1 MTKEQVKESLEG
13 KLIRYFGVGPDEATP
28 EQMYKAVVYSVKD
41 ILQQNKQLKE
51 ENDAL
56 RAEVSERVDELRRC
70 RNDIAAQIA
79 FTSAVKKDMRRL
91 EVQLN
96 SLKTENASFKKK
108 FSMIENTFAGKIAL
122 KAYRWL
128 REMKRRR
135 G

>member
-1 MTKEQVKESLEG
+1 MEE
-13 KLIRYFGVGPDEATP
+13 
-28 EQMYKAVVYSVKD
+28 KD
-41 ILQQNKQLKE
+41 IIQQNEQLRE
-51 ENDAL
+51 ENEAL
-56 RAEVSERVDELRRC
+56 RAEVAELVEELKRC
-70 RNDIAAQIA
+70 RNDVAAQIA

-108 FSMIENTFAGKIAL
+108 FSIIENTFIGKIAL

>member
-1 MTKEQVKESLEG
+1 MEE
-13 KLIRYFGVGPDEATP
+13 
-28 EQMYKAVVYSVKD
+28 KD

-56 RAEVSERVDELRRC
+56 RAEVSELVDELRRC

-108 FSMIENTFAGKIAL
+108 FSMIENTFAGKLAL

>member
-1 MTKEQVKESLEG
+1 MEE
-13 KLIRYFGVGPDEATP
+13 
-28 EQMYKAVVYSVKD
+28 KD

-51 ENDAL
+51 ENEAL
-56 RAEVSERVDELRRC
+56 RAEVSELVDELRRC

-108 FSMIENTFAGKIAL
+108 FSMIENTFAGKLAL

-128 REMKRRR
+128 REMKKRR

>member
-1 MTKEQVKESLEG
+1 MEE
-13 KLIRYFGVGPDEATP
+13 
-28 EQMYKAVVYSVKD
+28 KD
-41 ILQQNKQLKE
+41 IIQQNEQLRE
-51 ENDAL
+51 ENEAL
-56 RAEVSERVDELRRC
+56 KAEVAELVEELKRC
-70 RNDIAAQIA
+70 RNDVAAQIA

-108 FSMIENTFAGKIAL
+108 FSIIENTFIGKIAL

>member
-1 MTKEQVKESLEG
+1 MEE
-13 KLIRYFGVGPDEATP
+13 
-28 EQMYKAVVYSVKD
+28 KD

-56 RAEVSERVDELRRC
+56 RAEVSELVDELRRC

-108 FSMIENTFAGKIAL
+108 FSMIENTFAGKLAL

-128 REMKRRR
+128 REMKKRR

>member
-1 MTKEQVKESLEG
+1 MEE
-13 KLIRYFGVGPDEATP
+13 
-28 EQMYKAVVYSVKD
+28 KD

-56 RAEVSERVDELRRC
+56 RAEFSELVDELRRC

-108 FSMIENTFAGKIAL
+108 FSMIENTFAGKLAL

>member
-1 MTKEQVKESLEG
+1 MEE
-13 KLIRYFGVGPDEATP
+13 
-28 EQMYKAVVYSVKD
+28 KD
-41 ILQQNKQLKE
+41 IIQQNEQLRE
-51 ENDAL
+51 ENEAL
-56 RAEVSERVDELRRC
+56 KAEVAELVEELKRC
-70 RNDIAAQIA
+70 RNDVAAQIA
-79 FTSAVKKDMRRL
+79 FTSAVKKDMRRF

-108 FSMIENTFAGKIAL
+108 FSIIENTFIGKIAL